1 MKRAVALG
9 FFDGVHLGHGALLR
23 RTAERAKELGAVS
36 AACTF
41 DVHPAAALTGRPT
54 PLLSTV
60 AERKALIGGLYGV
73 EETIVLPFDRAMR
86 ELPWDR
92 FVRET
97 LVERLEA
104 CHLVVGEDYRF
115 GRGGAGDTERL
126 AGLCR
131 ELGLGLDVVEQVRLD
146 GTVVSSSHIRRLMA
160 QGDMKEAVRRL
171 GHPQLLRGV
180 VAHGKGLGG
189 TLGFP
194 TVNLT
199 LPGEL
204 LLPAHGVY
212 VSRIR
217 LEDGES
223 YPAATNIG
231 VRPTV
236 DDGEA
241 VTVES
246 FLLDFRGDLYGRT
259 VWLELFHRLRPER
272 AFESLEELRA
282 EVAKNAQQVRT
293 FFAEAGEEGRKI

>member
-9 FFDGVHLGHGALLR
+9 FFDGVHLGHGTLLR
-23 RTAERAKELGAVS
+23 RAAERAKELGAVS

-41 DVHPAAALTGRPT
+41 DVHPATVLTGRLT

-60 AERKALIGGLYGV
+60 VERERLMRELYGV
-73 EETIVLPFDRAMR
+73 DEMLTLPFDAEMMA
-86 ELPWDR
+86 LPWEE
-92 FVRET
+92 FVREW
-97 LVERLEA
+97 LIDRLDA

-272 AFESLEELRA
+272 AFESLEELA
-282 EVAKNAQQVRT
+282 EEVQKNARET
-293 FFAEAGEEGRKI
+293 EKFFAHWK